1 MCPKHT
7 FRRKSRKC
15 SIAKPNFSMRFEIAR
30 RPTGPGV
37 GGGAKGPLGVAS
49 KANRGEA
56 LCFHLPGTSLIATE
70 VVARPRVSLRTC
82 GAGDQPVTESGLR
95 AGEI

>member
-1 MCPKHT
+1 MLYCEAELLDAVRDRAAGWPW
-7 FRRKSRKC
+7 C
-15 SIAKPNFSMRFEIAR
+15 
-30 RPTGPGV
+30 

-70 VVARPRVSLRTC
+70 VVACLRVSLRTC